1 MDLVKRK
8 NQLGNLTK
16 QMVIRTFVQMLDTS
30 IMQWQTTLKDQ
41 YNYNLRLKLMIHIYI
56 YILVSKILW

>member
-1 MDLVKRK
+1 MDLVKRQ

-16 QMVIRTFVQMLDTS
+16 QMVFCSFVQMLDTS

-41 YNYNLRLKLMIHIYI
+41 YNYDSILKLAIKAVGHGPFNDHC
-56 YILVSKILW
+56 